1 LRKILKTLLPLALI
15 AAAAFAADNY
25 VEFFAKSPGLVL
37 AGCLIAFAAYLPS
50 LWAARHLDRQ
60 PMPWSVY
67 AAAIGFVVAF
77 APITSEVTWGVIDRG
92 VRYWQIVGFT
102 EELTKMLPVLLALVY
117 APRLVRNT
125 RDGLVLG
132 ALAGLGFAVIEFGT
146 TFALDS
152 FPQNGWADLYS
163 SLPARWALGTHDHIL
178 WGAATGGAIGYLV
191 EAPRSRKHIAIAA
204 LTIAAV
210 IFTHGLQDL
219 FGKYIGPLAIGVL
232 GGPLLAMGV
241 TEETFQPG
249 KPLFSTVMFVGGLIN
264 TVLINLLV
272 IPILW
277 KQIRR
282 DSGRTA
288 NASGT

>member
-1 LRKILKTLLPLALI
+1 MRTILRIALPLALL
-15 AAAAFAADNY
+15 AAAVFAADNY

-37 AGCLIAFAAYLPS
+37 AGCLIAFVAYLPS
-50 LWAARHLDRQ
+50 LWAARRLDRQ
-60 PMPWSVY
+60 PMPWAVY
-67 AAAIGFVVAF
+67 AAAFFFVVAF
-77 APITSEVTWGVIDRG
+77 APITSEVTWGVINRG

-102 EELTKMLPVLLALVY
+102 EEFTKMLPVLLALVY
-117 APRLVRNT
+117 APSLVRDT

-152 FPQNGWADLYS
+152 FPENGWADLYS
-163 SLPARWALGTHDHIL
+163 SLPARWALGTHNHIL

-191 EAPRSRKHIAIAA
+191 EAPRSRKHIAVAA
-204 LTIAAV
+204 LTIAVV
-210 IFTHGLQDL
+210 ICTHGLQDL
-219 FGKYIGPLAIGVL
+219 FGKFIGPLAIGVL
-232 GGPLLAMGV
+232 GQPLLAMGV

-249 KPLFSTVMFVGGLIN
+249 RPLFSVVLFLGGLIN
-264 TVLINLLV
+264 TLLINVLV

-282 DSGRTA
+282 GPGRGSA
-288 NASGT
+288 P

>member
-1 LRKILKTLLPLALI
+1 M
-15 AAAAFAADNY
+15 
-25 VEFFAKSPGLVL
+25 L
-37 AGCLIAFAAYLPS
+37 AGCVIAFIAYLPS
-50 LWAARHLDRQ
+50 LWVIRRLDRQ
-60 PMPWSVY
+60 PMRWAVY
-67 AAAIGFVVAF
+67 AAAFLFVVGF

-102 EELTKMLPVLLALVY
+102 EEFTKMLPVLLALVY

-146 TFALDS
+146 SFALDN
-152 FPQNGWADLYS
+152 FPENGWADLYS

-191 EAPRSRKHIAIAA
+191 EAPRSRKHIAVAA
-204 LTIAAV
+204 LTIAVV

-219 FGKYIGPLAIGVL
+219 YGKYIGPLAIGVV

-249 KPLFSTVMFVGGLIN
+249 RPLFSVVLFLGGLIN
-264 TVLINLLV
+264 TLLINVLV

-282 DSGRTA
+282 GPWRGGA
-288 NASGT
+288 R

>member
-1 LRKILKTLLPLALI
+1 MRTILRILLPLALL
-15 AAAAFAADNY
+15 AAAIIAADNY
-25 VEFFAKSPGLVL
+25 VEYFAKSPGLVL
-37 AGCLIAFAAYLPS
+37 AGCLVAFAAYLPS
-50 LWAARHLDRQ
+50 LWFIRRRDRQ
-60 PMPWSVY
+60 PMRWAVY
-67 AAAIGFVVAF
+67 AAAFFFVVAF
-77 APITSEVTWGVIDRG
+77 APITSEATWGVINHG

-132 ALAGLGFAVIEFGT
+132 ALAGLGFAAIEFGT
-146 TFALDS
+146 SFALDN

-191 EAPRSRKHIAIAA
+191 EAPHIRSHRLIAFV
-204 LTIAAV
+204 TIV
-210 IFTHGLQDL
+210 VVMCTHGLQDL
-219 FGKYIGPLAIGVL
+219 FGKYIGPLAIGAL
-232 GGPLLAMGV
+232 GGPLLALGI
-241 TEETFQPG
+241 TEESFQPG
-249 KPLFSTVMFVGGLIN
+249 RPLFSAVMLIGGLIN
-264 TVLINLLV
+264 TLLINVLV

-282 DSGRTA
+282 GPGRGS
-288 NASGT
+288 AS

>member
-1 LRKILKTLLPLALI
+1 MRKTLRILVPLVLL

-25 VEFFAKSPGLVL
+25 VEFFARSPALVL
-37 AGCLIAFAAYLPS
+37 AGCLIAFVAYLPS
-50 LWAARHLDRQ
+50 LWVARRLDRQ
-60 PMPWSVY
+60 PMRWAVY
-67 AAAIGFVVAF
+67 AAAIGFVIAF
-77 APITSEVTWGVIDRG
+77 APITSEVTWGVINRG
-92 VRYWQIVGFT
+92 VRYWQIVGLT
-102 EELTKMLPVLLALVY
+102 EELTKMLPVLLALLY

-152 FPQNGWADLYS
+152 FPENGWADLYS
-163 SLPARWALGTHDHIL
+163 SLPARWALGTHNHIL

-191 EAPRSRKHIAIAA
+191 EAPHDRKHQLLAIATV
-204 LTIAAV
+204 LV
-210 IFTHGLQDL
+210 VMFTHGLQDL

-232 GGPLLAMGV
+232 GQPLLALGV

-249 KPLFSTVMFVGGLIN
+249 KPLFSAMIFAGALVNTLLIN
-264 TVLINLLV
+264 VLV

-277 KQIRR
+277 KQVR
-282 DSGRTA
+282 SGREREETA
-288 NASGT
+288 G

>member
-1 LRKILKTLLPLALI
+1 MRTILRIALPLALI
-15 AAAAFAADNY
+15 AAAVAAADNY

-37 AGCLIAFAAYLPS
+37 AGCLIAFVAYLPS
-50 LWAARHLDRQ
+50 LWFARRLDRQ
-60 PMPWSVY
+60 PMPWAAY
-67 AAAIGFVVAF
+67 AAAFGFVVAF
-77 APITSEVTWGVIDRG
+77 APTTSEVTWGVISRG
-92 VRYWQIVGFT
+92 VRYWQIVGLT
-102 EELTKMLPVLLALVY
+102 EELTKMLPVLLAVVY

-152 FPQNGWADLYS
+152 FPENGWADLYS

-191 EAPRSRKHIAIAA
+191 EAPRSLKHIVVAA
-204 LTIAAV
+204 LTIAV
-210 IFTHGLQDL
+210 VMFTHSLQDL

-232 GGPLLAMGV
+232 GQPLLGMGV
-241 TEETFQPG
+241 TQEAFQPG
-249 KPLFSTVMFVGGLIN
+249 KPLFSAMMLAGALIN
-264 TVLINLLV
+264 TLLINVLV

-282 DSGRTA
+282 GPGRGSA
-288 NASGT
+288 P

>member
-1 LRKILKTLLPLALI
+1 MRTILRILLPFALI
-15 AAAAFAADNY
+15 AAAVFAADNY

-37 AGCLIAFAAYLPS
+37 AGSLIALVAYLPS
-50 LWAARHLDRQ
+50 LCVTRWLDRQ
-60 PMPWSVY
+60 PMSWTVY

-77 APITSEVTWGVIDRG
+77 APITSEITWGVINRG

-102 EELTKMLPVLLALVY
+102 EEFTKMLPVLLALVY

-146 TFALDS
+146 SFALDN
-152 FPQNGWADLYS
+152 FPQNGWSDLYS

-178 WGAATGGAIGYLV
+178 WGAATGGAIGYVV
-191 EAPRSRKHIAIAA
+191 EAPHSRKHIVIAA
-204 LTIAAV
+204 LTILAV
-210 IFTHGLQDL
+210 MFTHGLQDM
-219 FGKYIGPLAIGVL
+219 FGKYIGPLAIGVI
-232 GGPLLAMGV
+232 GQPLLAMGI

-249 KPLFSTVMFVGGLIN
+249 RPLFSAVMFVGGLIN
-264 TVLINLLV
+264 TVLINFLV

-282 DSGRTA
+282 GPGRGSA
-288 NASGT
+288 K